1 MFVPIFHLRPK
12 RVVLIKTH
20 VAPTELKI
28 KNEIAILMTYRRYA
42 AITFCRSY
50 CFSIEISLLRSS

>member
-42 AITFCRSY
+42 AINLL
-50 CFSIEISLLRSS
+50 SLLLFFY